1 MKNNRPKC
9 KNRFIVI
16 FITLLLAFGSIYAIK
31 NTSLDAIPDLSANQV
46 IIEVEWSNQSA
57 KDNRG
62 ANIIS
67 TNFKSY
73 ESSKIETIRAMS
85 SFSTSMIYV
94 IFKDGVDLYDAR
106 SRILE
111 QLSTLQGTFP
121 ALAKV
126 KLGPD
131 ASGVGWAY
139 EYALKSKNRSL
150 DELRT
155 LQDYFYKFALL
166 GVDGVSE
173 VASVGGYVRNYEI
186 TLNQDRLIQYD
197 LDIEEIKDAITKKII
212 MIVEQE

>member
-1 MKNNRPKC
+1 MVEKIIDLSV

-57 KDNRG
+57 KT
-62 ANIIS
+62 IEEQIS
-67 TNFKSY
+67 YPLISNLMSLP
-73 ESSKIETIRAMS
+73 KIETIRAMS

-155 LQDYFYKFALL
+155 LQDYFYKLEDLFETMKLL
-166 GVDGVSE
+166 
-173 VASVGGYVRNYEI
+173 
-186 TLNQDRLIQYD
+186 
-197 LDIEEIKDAITKKII
+197 
-212 MIVEQE
+212 

>member
-1 MKNNRPKC
+1 M
-9 KNRFIVI
+9 
-16 FITLLLAFGSIYAIK
+16 
-31 NTSLDAIPDLSANQV
+31 
-46 IIEVEWSNQSA
+46 
-57 KDNRG
+57 
-62 ANIIS
+62 
-67 TNFKSY
+67 
-73 ESSKIETIRAMS
+73 
-85 SFSTSMIYV
+85 
-94 IFKDGVDLYDAR
+94 
-106 SRILE
+106 
-111 QLSTLQGTFP
+111 QGTFP

-197 LDIEEIKDAITKKII
+197 LDIEEIKDAITKNNNDSGARVILENGYEQIISARAYLKSKKILKI
-212 MIVEQE
+212 